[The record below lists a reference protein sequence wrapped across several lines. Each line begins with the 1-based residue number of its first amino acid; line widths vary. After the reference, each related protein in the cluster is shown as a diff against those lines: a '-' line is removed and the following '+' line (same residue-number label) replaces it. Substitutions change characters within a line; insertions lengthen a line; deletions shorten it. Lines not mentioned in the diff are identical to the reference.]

1 MHRVYSA
8 LTEHFSDEV
17 TVFWRVIHKT
27 RDDVRIVGG
36 KPQRSLSARLHYLIR
51 TRFRKYFPRPPF
63 VSDNT
68 LLHSQA
74 LYPTGLGREIN
85 ALKPDVVLLG
95 WLGNS
100 TLSIEEIGS
109 IRAPVVW
116 RLSDMWMFS
125 GAEHYTDSHRYQ
137 LGYSRSSRPAHESGP
152 DIDRETFWRKKKNWT
167 RPAHIVSLTPWLER
181 ECQSSL
187 LTKNWPTHVIPVP
200 IDSDKWSPQ
209 NREKAR
215 DKFGLPGDGI
225 VVLFG
230 AGSGTSQPHKG
241 SDLLFSALPLLGAM
255 HRQSGGTRT
264 LTLAIFGE
272 DGASETTHGVNVAY
286 LGRLVDRELAEA
298 YSAANVFVAPSR
310 LEAFGQVAAEAQ
322 ACGAPVVAFDNSG
335 LADVIEDGVTGKL
348 ATAFD
353 VESLAQ
359 AISWV
364 AFDETRNNTLGLQA
378 RARAK
383 DIWNPHLV
391 ARRYVDVLTQAHREH
406 NRL

>member
-152 DIDRETFWRKKKNWT
+152 DIDRETFFRKKKNWI
-167 RPAHIVSLTPWLER
+167 RPAHIVALTTWLER

-335 LADVIEDGVTGKL
+335 LADVIKDGVTGKL